1 MGGSTL
7 TGRDL
12 SLLRA
17 GLIFVWLGTAFAS
30 VWELQGQSLQVLTS
44 AGIHDRSFAFM
55 LILGGAGLD
64 AALGC
69 AMWIKPGRTVYLA
82 ALGTMVAMTLV
93 ATVIAPSLWL
103 HPLGP
108 LMKNAPIAVALLILA
123 RTRP

>member
-1 MGGSTL
+1 MLAAGE
-7 TGRDL
+7 L
-12 SLLRA
+12 SVLRA

-30 VWELQGQSLQVLTS
+30 VWELHGQSHQLLTG
-44 AGIHDRSFAFM
+44 AGIHDRSLALM

-82 ALGTMVAMTLV
+82 ALGTMVAMTLA
-93 ATVIAPSLWL
+93 ATAAAPTLWL

-108 LMKNAPIAVALLILA
+108 LTKNVPIAIALWILA
-123 RTRP
+123 RTRS